1 MSEEY
6 WIISVPGKGTSRQT
20 FDEVCQA
27 TARDQLSVNY
37 MFNIPDLK
45 VILMNKSFSFHYLF
59 IVFFYI
65 IGWYTRFTYCT
76 FG

>member
-6 WIISVPGKGTSRQT
+6 WLISVPGKGTPRQC

-27 TARDQLSVNY
+27 TGRDQLSVNY

-45 VILMNKSFSFHYLF
+45 VKLMNKSSVFH
-59 IVFFYI
+59 FFYN
-65 IGWYTRFTYCT
+65 IGWYTRFTCCT
-76 FG
+76 FR